1 MPEAANPA
9 GVGWPPYFPEPDGTI
24 LIEPKPHE
32 PAKHMYDRDAA
43 TLEEKVAMMS
53 GQGFFDSMKR
63 TGMRWGV
70 SSIVRTGAS
79 GWIKGVKLALLT
91 ARSPSTD
98 SATSFVRCKATFGD
112 YHRQMTE
119 TTLTPQRRF
128 SPEIRRSMILDAA
141 ADMVEREGISRIS
154 MERIAK
160 HANISKSLIYKYF
173 DNATELL
180 QELLKREL
188 KDLRRAQFAA
198 AEDAETFEELVRG
211 ITKAYLQN
219 IAEKGL
225 LIEKLQSDP
234 AISES
239 KDPTRFG
246 RESAVNY
253 LADIVHQNFSIPLST
268 ARMVTDISFGVPSA
282 AGSYLLRH
290 PTDMEEL
297 EDITVSM
304 IIGTVNG
311 VRNDYMVRKRKLKRS
326 QLVETKK
333 TRPT

>member
-1 MPEAANPA
+1 
-9 GVGWPPYFPEPDGTI
+9 
-24 LIEPKPHE
+24 
-32 PAKHMYDRDAA
+32 
-43 TLEEKVAMMS
+43 
-53 GQGFFDSMKR
+53 
-63 TGMRWGV
+63 
-70 SSIVRTGAS
+70 
-79 GWIKGVKLALLT
+79 
-91 ARSPSTD
+91 
-98 SATSFVRCKATFGD
+98 
-112 YHRQMTE
+112 
-119 TTLTPQRRF
+119 
-128 SPEIRRSMILDAA
+128 MILDAA

-160 HANISKSLIYKYF
+160 HASISKSLIYKYF
-173 DNATELL
+173 DNTTELL

-326 QLVETKK
+326 QPVETKK